1 MLYLQIVV
9 TLILAMQIVAVIRDL
24 RTAKYLRDWICYAA
38 IKKPAEIIAM
48 WRKEERPALEE
59 EEK

>member
-9 TLILAMQIVAVIRDL
+9 TLILVAEIFTVIRD
-24 RTAKYLRDWICYAA
+24 RRSVKRVRDWICYAA